1 MKKKT
6 FLSKF
11 AARFMA
17 ATLMVSS
24 VAMTGCYKDDGL
36 DVTFP
41 GGSVVVP
48 DATYAISGTVSDYET
63 GAAVNLTEVITSV
76 GTAKVDGNG
85 AFHVAL
91 TKADVPENGVTVNL
105 TFKAEGYND
114 VQRSVFVKHIADGS
128 SAVYPLNV
136 TLKKEAEVV
145 EYVDVVYNLKFIVKN
160 AETGEAISDITPVV
174 EGTADANGNY
184 AAGEYVV
191 KTPAVEGKYYASAT
205 AISLPDAQVVKGENN
220 VRTSVIELNVIPVVD
235 EQPKPEVEYV
245 KVYGEILDNRGIL
258 ATAQRVILKGI
269 DIEPLYN
276 TNNFSFTVNKE
287 NFGACKLIAEVKN
300 ANETGVIKTA
310 SSIEPTDVD
319 AYYVVLEFACK
330 VVDGKEFV
338 EEGGNNSGSLVPDI
352 ENDEVQETVS
362 TTMADGTTITLEKGT
377 QTNLGNRTLFLV
389 RNQDAEEVDENS
401 VSIRSYIGL
410 PDGATFNPGLKIGFA
425 DIYGGELG
433 NNFAI
438 EYQAADGSWSK
449 DAEST
454 VSLSGKIYT
463 MDIRHFS
470 TFRATLNY
478 DTESAKESLTTTDLQ
493 EINYM
498 NNNEESV
505 DYTLTYEGFEGTKYT
520 DYAKLQAD
528 VAAAFSNEK
537 AQALI
542 MSIIKNLCP
551 EAKEDYTAKTY
562 TGKVTIPGWTLL
574 NTADVTTVKETATY
588 TLTINGKSITF
599 SVEKIESV
607 TLSATDKNMT
617 HMGHSH
623 GHGHGHGDDNNAGG
637 GIIVNE

>member
-17 ATLMVSS
+17 AALMVSS

-63 GAAVNLTEVITSV
+63 GAAVNLTEVITSA

-91 TKADVPENGVTVNL
+91 TKADVPESGVTVNL
-105 TFKAEGYND
+105 TFKAEGYDD

-128 SAVYPLNV
+128 SVVYPLSV
-136 TLKKEAEVV
+136 TVKKAAEVV

-160 AETGEAISDITPVV
+160 AETGEAISNITPVV

-191 KTPAVEGKYYASAT
+191 TTPAVEGQYYASAT
-205 AISLPDAQVVKGENN
+205 AVSLPEAQVVKGENN

-235 EQPKPEVEYV
+235 EQPKPEAEYV

-276 TNNFSFTVNKE
+276 TSSFSFTVNKE
-287 NFGACKLIAEVKN
+287 KFGACKLIAEVKN
-300 ANETGVIKTA
+300 ANETGVIQTTA
-310 SSIEPTDVD
+310 GIEPTEVD
-319 AYYVVLEFACK
+319 AYYVVLEFGCK
-330 VVDGKEFV
+330 VVDGKESV

-389 RNQDAEEVDENS
+389 RNKDAEEVDENS

-425 DIYGGELG
+425 DIYGGQLG
-433 NNFAI
+433 NNFYI

-454 VSLSGKIYT
+454 VSLAGNIYT

-470 TFRATLNY
+470 TFRASLNY
-478 DTESAKESLTTTDLQ
+478 DTESATESMTTTDLQ

-498 NNNEESV
+498 NSNEESV
-505 DYTLTYEGFEGTKYT
+505 DYTLTYEGYEGTKYA

-537 AQALI
+537 AQALV

-599 SVEKIESV
+599 SVEKIASV

-617 HMGHSH
+617 HVGH